1 MWLYKTVSFI
11 SNELSTQ
18 TVILALLGN
27 KITFSVLSK
36 ENNVHYR
43 QRKID
48 GASAHKGSVAVLL
61 ETTTKDTGAGVGARW
76 ENRSLD
82 EPTDDTDEVTHTSQC
97 TMDLL
102 QPLQLFS
109 PLQIYVK
116 VTN

>member
-18 TVILALLGN
+18 TIILALLGN
-27 KITFSVLSK
+27 KVTFSVLRK
-36 ENNVHYR
+36 ESNVHYR

-48 GASAHKGSVAVLL
+48 GASAHRGSIAVLL
-61 ETTTKDTGAGVGARW
+61 ETTTKDIGAGVGARC
-76 ENRSLD
+76 ENRSLG
-82 EPTDDTDEVTHTSQC
+82 EPTDDTDELTHTSQC

-102 QPLQLFS
+102 QPLQLFA
-109 PLQIYVK
+109 PLQTYVK